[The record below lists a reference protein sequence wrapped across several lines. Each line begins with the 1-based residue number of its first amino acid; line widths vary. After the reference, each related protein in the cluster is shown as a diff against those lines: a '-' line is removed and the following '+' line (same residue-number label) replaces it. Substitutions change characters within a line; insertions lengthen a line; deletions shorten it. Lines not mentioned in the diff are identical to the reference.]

1 MEHSFS
7 SLGVPAH
14 LIARLGRS
22 GIVTPTPIQAAT
34 LADALAGRDVCGR
47 APTGTGKTIA
57 FGLPLVL
64 RAARPTGHR
73 DPRGLV
79 LVPTRELALQV
90 HHDLVALEP
99 SARDRI
105 VSIYGGVGYGPQRQ
119 SLRRGAAVVVACPG
133 RLEDLI
139 ERGDLRLS
147 AVTTVVVD
155 EADRMADMGFLPAV
169 RRILGAC
176 AAERQTMLFS
186 ATLDPAVSAIV
197 KSYMTD
203 PVFHE
208 VVAPEETLGDVE
220 HVFRSTG
227 RAERTQVTARL
238 VAEHGRAIVF
248 CRTRHG
254 ADRLARQLGVAGVLA
269 APLHGNRS
277 QAQRERALQAFGGEA
292 GAVSAQAFHHAIGLR
307 APLRADWPR
316 RRHGHR
322 RLPRAAGAGE
332 GGRRTEAGPR
342 PGLGQTR
349 AHR

>member
-1 MEHSFS
+1 MFEPAPVDPKRRLEHSWKILLVARRAGAS
-7 SLGVPAH
+7 HRPARPKRDSH
-14 LIARLGRS
+14 
-22 GIVTPTPIQAAT
+22 
-34 LADALAGRDVCGR
+34 ADAHSSGHARRCPRQSGRVRAGADRNGQDNR
-47 APTGTGKTIA
+47 LRPPAR
-57 FGLPLVL
+57 L
-64 RAARPTGHR
+64 RAARPTGNR
-73 DPRGLV
+73 NPRGLV

-176 AAERQTMLFS
+176 APDRQTMLFS
-186 ATLDPAVSAIV
+186 ATLEPAVSAIV
-197 KSYMTD
+197 KSYMVD

-208 VVAPEETLGDVE
+208 VAAPEETLGDVE

-227 RAERTQVTARL
+227 RAERT
-238 VAEHGRAIVF
+238 
-248 CRTRHG
+248 
-254 ADRLARQLGVAGVLA
+254 
-269 APLHGNRS
+269 RS
-277 QAQRERALQAFGGEA
+277 
-292 GAVSAQAFHHAIGLR
+292 
-307 APLRADWPR
+307 P
-316 RRHGHR
+316 
-322 RLPRAAGAGE
+322 
-332 GGRRTEAGPR
+332 
-342 PGLGQTR
+342 PG
-349 AHR
+349 